1 MSFTLGMG
9 FMKQLSMKGG
19 SWKALRSVPAVGTLK
34 PCGDTPAHRTGL
46 ENRPGGGEPRSAPRR
61 PSHRCHS
68 QTAGESAAP
77 DALQRLPA
85 GEWMKRGLLVLRIDP
100 EGQTSTLSCMALL
113 RFFLFTP
120 ATSGDIFGVS
130 YTLGFHNTV
139 FVICRRLDIYTVPII
154 TTLCF
159 YVDV

>member
-1 MSFTLGMG
+1 MDFTLGMG

-19 SWKALRSVPAVGTLK
+19 SWKALRSAPAVGTLK
-34 PCGDTPAHRTGL
+34 PYGDTPAHRAGR

-85 GEWMKRGLLVLRIDP
+85 GEWMRRRLLVLRIDLQP
-100 EGQTSTLSCMALL
+100 RTSTLSCAALL

-120 ATSGDIFGVS
+120 ATSGDLVGVS

-139 FVICRRLDIYTVPII
+139 FVICRPLHISAVLII